1 MTHKKPFGDAARERF
16 ASFQNEKLVRQ
27 AADWLTG
34 HQQKLETLFEHPTL
48 RDFIFEPFKGIFKV
62 PGEGEAQKAR
72 VIITQVAVVN
82 AVIAGLPGSLGI
94 GVFVSIALEL
104 WMAYALSRMLG
115 LGLTRDQAIKT
126 VAGWAASTGLVLV
139 AFKSVLNLTFPVVTA
154 ILPIAGFGTATTQ
167 LVVTNLFGVLFLD
180 YVRRVTRRTRF

>member
-1 MTHKKPFGDAARERF
+1 M
-16 ASFQNEKLVRQ
+16 
-27 AADWLTG
+27 
-34 HQQKLETLFEHPTL
+34 
-48 RDFIFEPFKGIFKV
+48 
-62 PGEGEAQKAR
+62 
-72 VIITQVAVVN
+72 VN

-126 VAGWAASTGLVLV
+126 VVGWAASTGLVLV
-139 AFKSVLNLTFPVVTA
+139 AFKAVLNLTFPVVTA